1 PPPGTVPAAVDM
13 LPAVH
18 HSADRYSTMSATRL
32 AAAVRAGEVT
42 AVDLAEAALAAAEQS
57 QTRLNAF
64 ISITH
69 ERVRQD
75 AAKLDANRDA
85 NPDANPDANRDTA
98 HRGALAGVPVVV
110 KDNLCVAGERTT
122 AGSRLLADFVPPY
135 SATVVDRLTTAGA
148 VLVAKANMDEFGM
161 GSTNENSAYGPV
173 KNPHA
178 ED

>member
-1 PPPGTVPAAVDM
+1 MTAHILSHDTRAYRQSNGASCHKRPSTPPPGTVPAAVDM

-69 ERVRQD
+69 ERARRD
-75 AAKLDANRDA
+75 AATLDANRDA
-85 NPDANPDANRDTA
+85 NPDANR
-98 HRGALAGVPVVV
+98 
-110 KDNLCVAGERTT
+110 
-122 AGSRLLADFVPPY
+122 
-135 SATVVDRLTTAGA
+135 
-148 VLVAKANMDEFGM
+148 
-161 GSTNENSAYGPV
+161 
-173 KNPHA
+173 
-178 ED
+178 